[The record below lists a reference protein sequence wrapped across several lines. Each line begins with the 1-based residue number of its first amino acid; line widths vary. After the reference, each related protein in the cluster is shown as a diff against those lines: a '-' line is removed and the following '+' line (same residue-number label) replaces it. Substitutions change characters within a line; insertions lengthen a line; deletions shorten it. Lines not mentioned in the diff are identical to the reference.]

1 MKLKLM
7 ALLLLGA
14 AAAFPRVVV
23 GFGVNVAPAY
33 GYYYAPPPAYV
44 PAAPAYVAPAPA
56 PNYAWVGGYWYPYG
70 GHYAWRAGYW
80 APRPYVGA
88 RWIAPRYYGG
98 RYYRGYW
105 RR

>member
-23 GFGVNVAPAY
+23 GFGVSAAPAY

-56 PNYAWVGGYWYPYG
+56 PNYSWVGGYWYPYG

-98 RYYRGYW
+98 RYYHGYW